1 MTDLHGV
8 EEEVRPPRTAIFPV
22 VAIPAPAAALA
33 GYVLVASGVIATAA
47 AAVLA
52 LTYRVPRPIATSGFP
67 TERVIQPRLTAVDR
81 VHLLAQGAG
90 TLTAVLLLLG
100 AVLLVVADRSDDG
113 GDPWRT
119 RALWVAAAVAAVVLV
134 ANATLVWELV
144 VKAGGT
150 FVAQQLA
157 DRLASIVELLA
168 PIAVSAGVLL
178 YVVLYL
184 TSDRGGQPRA
194 PA

>member
-8 EEEVRPPRTAIFPV
+8 DGEVREPRAAIFPV
-22 VAIPAPAAALA
+22 VAMPAPAAALA
-33 GYVLVASGVIATAA
+33 GYVLVASGVISTAA

-52 LTYRVPRPIATSGFP
+52 STYRVPGPTSTLGIP
-67 TERVIQPRLTAVDR
+67 ARDVIQPRLTTFDR

-90 TLTAVLLLLG
+90 TLTAVLVLLG
-100 AVLLVVADRSDDG
+100 AVFLVVADRSDDG
-113 GDPWRT
+113 RDPWPT
-119 RALWVAAAVAAVVLV
+119 RALWAAAAVAAVVLV
-134 ANATLVWELV
+134 ANATLVWELLV
-144 VKAGGT
+144 RAGGA

-157 DRLASIVELLA
+157 DRLASIVDLLA
-168 PIAVSAGVLL
+168 PIAVSAGVLF
-178 YVVLYL
+178 YVVVYV